1 MNEETPTKRAII
13 DHKELRVYQLAF
25 DAAMTIF
32 DLTTTFPTDERYA
45 LSDQIRRSSR
55 SICAN
60 LAEAWRKRRY
70 EAAFLG
76 KLSDCEAEAAET
88 QTWLDFAI
96 NCQYISPEKG
106 EELYMTYN
114 QVLAGLVSMIRNPSP
129 WLLRRQEAEGER
141 RQKAAPMKKFSPPE
155 MKEVSFPTP
164 HTLHPTPSFKSE
176 GRRQKGKNPEVLKFP
191 GSIGHLDKQGEEIG
205 LSDQS
210 LS

>member
-32 DLTTTFPTDERYA
+32 DLTTTFPPEERYA

-106 EELYMTYN
+106 EELYTTYN

-129 WLLRRQEAEGER
+129 WLLRRQASVSVSRTEAEGER
-141 RQKAAPMKKFSPPE
+141 RQKAG
-155 MKEVSFPTP
+155 
-164 HTLHPTPSFKSE
+164 
-176 GRRQKGKNPEVLKFP
+176 GRGQKGKKSEVLAFP
-191 GSIGHLDKQGEEIG
+191 GSIGHLDGQGEEIG

>member
-1 MNEETPTKRAII
+1 MSDETPTKRAII
-13 DHKELRVYQLAF
+13 DHKELRVYQQAF
-25 DAAMTIF
+25 DAAMAIF
-32 DLTTTFPTDERYA
+32 DLTTTFPAEERYA

-96 NCQYISPEKG
+96 NCNYISPEKG
-106 EELYMTYN
+106 EELYTTYN

-129 WLLRRQEAEGER
+129 WLLRRQEA
-141 RQKAAPMKKFSPPE
+141 APMKKFSPPE
-155 MKEVSFPTP
+155 MKEGSFPTP

-191 GSIGHLDKQGEEIG
+191 GSIGHLDGQGEEIG

>member
-1 MNEETPTKRAII
+1 MNDETPTKRAII

-32 DLTTTFPTDERYA
+32 DLTTNFPAEERYA

-88 QTWLDFAI
+88 QTWLDFAVEC
-96 NCQYISPEKG
+96 NYISPEKG
-106 EELYMTYN
+106 DQLYTTYN

-141 RQKAAPMKKFSPPE
+141 RQKA
-155 MKEVSFPTP
+155 
-164 HTLHPTPSFKSE
+164 E
-176 GRRQKGKNPEVLKFP
+176 GRRQEKKEKSKVVALPTTVAG
-191 GSIGHLDKQGEEIG
+191 
-205 LSDQS
+205 
-210 LS
+210 

>member
-1 MNEETPTKRAII
+1 MRGETGVNRVIILEIPPMNDETPTKRAII

-32 DLTTTFPTDERYA
+32 DLTAKFPAEERYA

-60 LAEAWRKRRY
+60 LAEAWRKRHY

-76 KLSDCEAEAAET
+76 KLSDCEAETAET
-88 QTWLDFAI
+88 QTWLNFAI

-114 QVLAGLVSMIRNPSP
+114 SEI
-129 WLLRRQEAEGER
+129 
-141 RQKAAPMKKFSPPE
+141 
-155 MKEVSFPTP
+155 SF
-164 HTLHPTPSFKSE
+164 FIW
-176 GRRQKGKNPEVLKFP
+176 
-191 GSIGHLDKQGEEIG
+191 GSIKIFWD
-205 LSDQS
+205 
-210 LS
+210 

>member
-32 DLTTTFPTDERYA
+32 DLTTNFPVDERYA

-106 EELYMTYN
+106 EQLYTTYN

-141 RQKAAPMKKFSPPE
+141 RQRA
-155 MKEVSFPTP
+155 
-164 HTLHPTPSFKSE
+164 E

>member
-32 DLTTTFPTDERYA
+32 DLTTNFPAEERYA
-45 LSDQIRRSSR
+45 LSDQVRRSSR

-96 NCQYISPEKG
+96 NCNYISPEKG
-106 EELYMTYN
+106 KELYMTYN

-141 RQKAAPMKKFSPPE
+141 RQEAEGERRQKA
-155 MKEVSFPTP
+155 
-164 HTLHPTPSFKSE
+164 E

-191 GSIGHLDKQGEEIG
+191 GSIGHLDGQGEEIR